1 MTQYRKITENMAGK
15 LKPKEAY
22 LFYCLAMKSDFR
34 TNLSNIKQ
42 KSLAE
47 YYGIKDTD
55 QISDWLYKFQ
65 SQGLLRII
73 KLNVKGQYG
82 KFHRCK
88 YQLNTDNYVFI
99 SEVLHDEPIK
109 NQLKGF
115 LILLKCKCLNGT
127 NTTKYSQNQ
136 LAKELGI
143 ATGTISNYMK
153 QAIDNGYIR
162 VRQGNDY
169 KYYNFKFEEKTNK
182 EALAT
187 NTLFLIK
194 ENWKQNKLTEQF
206 YDIKEKHYGS
216 Y

>member
-1 MTQYRKITENMAGK
+1 MTQYRKITENMVGK

-55 QISDWLYKFQ
+55 QISDWLHKFQ

-143 ATGTISNYMK
+143 STGTISNYMK
-153 QAIDNGYIR
+153 EAIANGYISKNENGIHLLR
-162 VRQGNDY
+162 EDIFYIVNMPKPDFR
-169 KYYNFKFEEKTNK
+169 KKRIKSEKPIQMPIII
-182 EALAT
+182 L
-187 NTLFLIK
+187 
-194 ENWKQNKLTEQF
+194 
-206 YDIKEKHYGS
+206 D
-216 Y
+216 

>member
-1 MTQYRKITENMAGK
+1 MAGK

-47 YYGIKDTD
+47 YYGIKHTD

-99 SEVLHDEPIK
+99 SEALHDEPISS
-109 NQLKGF
+109 QLKGF

-153 QAIDNGYIR
+153 QAIDNGYISKDENGIHLLR
-162 VRQGNDY
+162 EDIFY
-169 KYYNFKFEEKTNK
+169 IAKMPKSKFRKKKIKSEKPIQIPYII
-182 EALAT
+182 L
-187 NTLFLIK
+187 
-194 ENWKQNKLTEQF
+194 
-206 YDIKEKHYGS
+206 D
-216 Y
+216 

>member
-55 QISDWLYKFQ
+55 QISDWLHKFQ

-99 SEVLHDEPIK
+99 SEALHDEPISS
-109 NQLKGF
+109 QLKGF
-115 LILLKCKCLNGT
+115 LILLKCKCLSGT
-127 NTTKYSQNQ
+127 NTTLYSQNK
-136 LAKELGI
+136 LANELGI
-143 ATGTISNYMK
+143 SKGTISNYM
-153 QAIDNGYIR
+153 QEAIDKGYISKDKKGIHLLR
-162 VRQGNDY
+162 KDI
-169 KYYNFKFEEKTNK
+169 FLKTETSFPIIKNK
-182 EALAT
+182 KSTE
-187 NTLFLIK
+187 LI
-194 ENWKQNKLTEQF
+194 
-206 YDIKEKHYGS
+206 DIIVD
-216 Y
+216 

>member
-1 MTQYRKITENMAGK
+1 MAGK

-99 SEVLHDEPIK
+99 SEALHDEPISS
-109 NQLKGF
+109 QLKGF

-153 QAIDNGYIR
+153 QAIANGYICKDENGIHLLR
-162 VRQGNDY
+162 EDIFYIAKMPKSNFRKKKSSPRSQY
-169 KYYNFKFEEKTNK
+169 KCR
-182 EALAT
+182 L
-187 NTLFLIK
+187 
-194 ENWKQNKLTEQF
+194 
-206 YDIKEKHYGS
+206 S

>member
-1 MTQYRKITENMAGK
+1 MTENIAGK

-99 SEVLHDEPIK
+99 SEALHDEPISS
-109 NQLKGF
+109 QLKGF

-136 LAKELGI
+136 LSKELGI

-153 QAIDNGYIR
+153 QAIANGYICKDENGIHLLR
-162 VRQGNDY
+162 EDIFY
-169 KYYNFKFEEKTNK
+169 IAKMPKSNFRKKKTK
-182 EALAT
+182 SERPIQMPIIIL
-187 NTLFLIK
+187 
-194 ENWKQNKLTEQF
+194 
-206 YDIKEKHYGS
+206 D
-216 Y
+216 

>member
-1 MTQYRKITENMAGK
+1 MAGK

-143 ATGTISNYMK
+143 GKSTISNYMK
-153 QAIDNGYIR
+153 QAIANGYISKDENGIHLLR
-162 VRQGNDY
+162 EDIFY
-169 KYYNFKFEEKTNK
+169 ITKMPKSNFRKKIIKSEK
-182 EALAT
+182 
-187 NTLFLIK
+187 LI
-194 ENWKQNKLTEQF
+194 QMPIIIL
-206 YDIKEKHYGS
+206 D
-216 Y
+216 